1 MTTILLAR
9 HGETDWNRELRIQ
22 GHADEPLNQ
31 LGREQAR
38 ELARSLDE
46 VPFAAVYSSDLRR
59 ALETAEIVAAEHD
72 LPVRIDPGL
81 REIDVG
87 SWEGLT
93 RDEVLE
99 RFPDFQRPDGETR
112 DAHRERIVAALTR
125 IAQAHRGEQV
135 LVVTHGG
142 SMRAAWVHAGGG
154 GPVGHPNCGVF
165 SVAWEDGVFRRVD

>member
-1 MTTILLAR
+1 VTTILLAR
-9 HGETDWNRELRIQ
+9 HGETDWNRQLRIQ
-22 GHADEPLNQ
+22 GHADQPLNE

-38 ELARSLDE
+38 ELARSLGD
-46 VPFAAVYSSDLRR
+46 VPLSAVYSSDLSR
-59 ALETAEIVAAEHD
+59 AVETAEIVAREHE
-72 LPVRIDPGL
+72 LPVRIDAGL

-99 RFPDFQRPDGETR
+99 RFPDHQRPDGETR
-112 DAHRERIVAALTR
+112 EVHRERVVAALTR
-125 IAQAHRGEQV
+125 IARAHPGEQV

-142 SMRAAWVHAGGG
+142 SMRAAWVYAGAGE
-154 GPVGHPNCGVF
+154 PVGYPNCGVF

>member
-1 MTTILLAR
+1 VTTILIAR
-9 HGETDWNRELRIQ
+9 HGETDWNRQLRIQ
-22 GHADEPLNQ
+22 GHADQALNER
-31 LGREQAR
+31 GREQAR
-38 ELARSLDE
+38 ELARSLGG
-46 VPFAAVYSSDLRR
+46 VPFAAVYASDLSR
-59 ALETAEIVAAEHD
+59 AVETAEIVAQEHE

-99 RFPDFQRPDGETR
+99 RFPDNRRPDGETR
-112 DAHRERIVAALTR
+112 EQHRERVVATLTR
-125 IAQAHRGEQV
+125 IARAHRGEQV

-142 SMRAAWVHAGGG
+142 SMRAAWAHAGGG
-154 GPVGHPNCGVF
+154 EPVGHANCAVF